1 MKGIVLA
8 GDTGSRLHPLTL
20 GVPKLL
26 LPIYDKTMFYYHIE
40 TLVQSGI
47 KDILIITT
55 SAHQP
60 LFQLSLGDGSRFG
73 ATIQYAIQ
81 EEANGI
87 AQAINIASDFI
98 GKDSVCLITGDM
110 IIAGDGVKSHIA
122 KAIRVVEKSG
132 NATIFVENK
141 NYPDQYGRVVM
152 SSDRKVESIEGETD
166 TSFYYSIASFYVF
179 PNSVLEIARDIL
191 PSERGRYE
199 ITDVNKRF
207 LKECKLQV
215 QVLDSKCIWF
225 DTNTVDNICKCSIY
239 MKSLNNK
246 SQNIT

>member
-1 MKGIVLA
+1 MKGIILA
-8 GDTGSRLHPLTL
+8 GDSGSRLHLLTL
-20 GVPKLL
+20 GVPKQL
-26 LPIYDKTMFYYHIE
+26 LPIYDKPMIYYPID

-47 KDILIITT
+47 NEILIITT
-55 SAHQP
+55 AVHQS
-60 LFQLSLGDGSRFG
+60 LFQKTLGDGSRFN
-73 ATIQYAIQ
+73 AKFQYAIQ
-81 EEANGI
+81 EKASGI

-110 IIAGDGVKSHIA
+110 IIAGDGVKNHIS
-122 KAIRVVEKSG
+122 KAIRAVEKSG

-152 SSDRKVESIEGETD
+152 NRDRKIESIVGVTNTND
-166 TSFYYSIASFYVF
+166 YYSIASFYVF
-179 PNSVLEIARDIL
+179 PNTVLKVAKEIA

-207 LKECKLQV
+207 FEECKLQV

-225 DTNTVDNICKCSIY
+225 DTNTIDNIHKCSLY
-239 MKSLNNK
+239 FSKHNN
-246 SQNIT
+246 Q

>member
-20 GVPKLL
+20 GVPKQL
-26 LPIYDKTMFYYHIE
+26 LPIYDKPMIYYPIE

-47 KDILIITT
+47 RDILVITT
-55 SAHQP
+55 VEHHT
-60 LFQLSLGDGSRFG
+60 LFQKALGDGTRFE
-73 ATIQYAIQ
+73 AKFQYAIQ

-87 AQAINIASDFI
+87 AQAINIASNFI

-110 IIAGDGVKSHIA
+110 IIAGDGVKNHIS
-122 KAIRVVEKSG
+122 KAIRAVEKSG

-152 SSDRKVESIEGETD
+152 NRDRKIESIVGVTNTND
-166 TSFYYSIASFYVF
+166 YYSIASFYVF
-179 PNSVLEIARDIL
+179 PNTVLKVAKEIV

-199 ITDVNKRF
+199 ITDVNKF
-207 LKECKLQV
+207 FFDKCKLQV
-215 QVLDSKCIWF
+215 QVLDSNCIWF
-225 DTNTVDNICKCSIY
+225 DTNSIDNMQKCSIY
-239 MKSLNNK
+239 MKWHSIK
-246 SQNIT
+246 S

>member
-8 GDTGSRLHPLTL
+8 GASGTRLHPLTL
-20 GVPKLL
+20 GVPKQL
-26 LPIYDKTMFYYHIE
+26 LPVYDKPMIYYPIE

-47 KDILIITT
+47 KNILIITT
-55 SAHQP
+55 PAHQS
-60 LFQLSLGDGSRFG
+60 LFQNALGDGSRFD
-73 ATIQYAIQ
+73 ARFQYAIQ

-110 IIAGDGVKSHIA
+110 IIAGEGVKNHIA
-122 KAIRVVEKSG
+122 KAVKAVEKSG

-152 SSDRKVESIEGETD
+152 GSDRKVESVVGDTD
-166 TSFYYSIASFYVF
+166 TLYYYSIASFYVF
-179 PNSVLEIARDIL
+179 PNSVLRVASDIV

-207 LKECKLQV
+207 FNECKLQV

-225 DTNTVDNICKCSIY
+225 DTNTAENIYKCADY
-239 MKSLNNK
+239 MRK
-246 SQNIT
+246 QNGRN

>member
-8 GDTGSRLHPLTL
+8 GDSGARLHPLTL
-20 GVPKLL
+20 GVPKQL
-26 LPIYDKTMFYYHIE
+26 LPIYDKPMIYYPIE

-55 SAHQP
+55 SDHQT
-60 LFQLSLGDGSRFG
+60 LFQKALGDGSRFC
-73 ATIQYAIQ
+73 ATFQYAIQ

-110 IIAGDGVKSHIA
+110 IIAGDGVKNHIA
-122 KAIRVVEKSG
+122 KAIRTVVKSG

-152 SSDRKVESIEGETD
+152 NRDRKVESIEGETD
-166 TSFYYSIASFYVF
+166 APYYYSIASFYVF
-179 PNSVLEIARDIL
+179 PNSVLRIAKEIA

-207 LKECKLQV
+207 FKECKLQV

-225 DTNTVDNICKCSIY
+225 DTNTIDNICRCADY
-239 MKSLNNK
+239 MRKQK
-246 SQNIT
+246 TE

>member
-1 MKGIVLA
+1 MKGIILA
-8 GDTGSRLHPLTL
+8 GDSGSRLHLLTL
-20 GVPKLL
+20 GVPKQL
-26 LPIYDKTMFYYHIE
+26 LPIYDKPMIYYPVD
-40 TLVQSGI
+40 TLVQSGVN
-47 KDILIITT
+47 DILIITT
-55 SAHQP
+55 AEHQS
-60 LFQLSLGDGSRFG
+60 LFKKALGDGSRFE
-73 ATIQYAIQ
+73 ASFQYAIQ

-110 IIAGDGVKSHIA
+110 IIAGEGVKNHIT
-122 KAIRVVEKSG
+122 KAIRAVEKSG

-152 SSDRKVESIEGETD
+152 NRDRKVESIEGETD
-166 TSFYYSIASFYVF
+166 TPYYYSIASFYVF
-179 PNSVLEIARDIL
+179 PNSVLKVAKEIA

-207 LKECKLQV
+207 FEECKLQV

-225 DTNTVDNICKCSIY
+225 DTNTIDNIHKCSLY
-239 MKSLNNK
+239 FSKHNN
-246 SQNIT
+246 Q